1 MQQLTNAQRKYLR
14 KLAHHLHPVTQ
25 VGNHGVTQQVM
36 AKINQEP
43 EAHELIKIR
52 FIDFQDQKQELAG
65 DLAERLDAV
74 LVGLI
79 GNIAVLYRQNP
90 DHERRRIRVPVR
102 YAAEHTH
109 ES

>member
-25 VGNHGVTQQVM
+25 VGKHGVTEHVI
-36 AKINQEP
+36 AKMNQELD
-43 EAHELIKIR
+43 AHELIKIR
-52 FIDFQDQKQELAG
+52 FIDFQDQKHELAG

-79 GNIAVLYRQNP
+79 GNTAMLYRQHP
-90 DHERRRIRVPVR
+90 DHERRQIRLPAR
-102 YAAEHTH
+102 
-109 ES
+109 